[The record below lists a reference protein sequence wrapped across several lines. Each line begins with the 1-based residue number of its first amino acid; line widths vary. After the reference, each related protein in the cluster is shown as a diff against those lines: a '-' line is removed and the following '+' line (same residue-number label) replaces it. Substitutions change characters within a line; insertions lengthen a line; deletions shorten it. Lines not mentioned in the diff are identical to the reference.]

1 MSRILTL
8 LIILYTF
15 NFRAQDLISSNTA
28 VETCL
33 DRQDCRTVNNVSYLF
48 YDEMRNAFYLK
59 VDFSHFRSDRDS
71 LNLWINDLLDS
82 TLYVRVAFPKESF
95 PPLSNQS
102 NKSFVLTGEVF
113 FNGIIRT
120 QNIEINIYNTEN
132 SLVISGNSN
141 LKYDAYKINF
151 SVPVVTKDFKVY
163 KKLFYVNQTIA
174 INLNMGRINLL
185 NPGMEFHLKEVY
197 YQNTR

>member
-1 MSRILTL
+1 MSRIITL
-8 LIILYTF
+8 LIILSTF
-15 NFRAQDLISSNTA
+15 NFRAQDLISSNTG
-28 VETCL
+28 VESCL
-33 DRQDCRTVNNVSYLF
+33 DQQDCRTVNNVSYLF
-48 YDEMRNAFYLK
+48 YDEMRNSFYLK
-59 VDFSHFRSDRDS
+59 VDFSNFRSDRDS

-102 NKSFVLTGEVF
+102 NKSFVLNGEVF
-113 FNGIIRT
+113 FNGIIRA

-132 SLVISGNSN
+132 SLVISGNNN

-151 SVPVVTKDFKVY
+151 SVPVAAKDFKVY
-163 KKLFYVNQTIA
+163 KKLYYVNQTIS